1 MFFSYCEDHQDGFTR
16 AFRRTAVISL
26 TLNPGQE
33 VQNDLILE
41 KYLCHICV
49 LQIVRVFI
57 FICEAEAEFDSN
69 FVCVCVF
76 QCFWRVSVLKYSYI
90 SLFFFCLFCCAD
102 SDEKKRQKKKFQ
114 KQSSR
119 STEDCNGPVFSVH
132 KLEIL
137 SKSANLLTLSLFSSK
152 DGRG

>member
-1 MFFSYCEDHQDGFTR
+1 MRREPRCGECFFSLTAWTIKAVLRGLL
-16 AFRRTAVISL
+16 RRTAVISL

-102 SDEKKRQKKKFQ
+102 SDEKKK
-114 KQSSR
+114 
-119 STEDCNGPVFSVH
+119 TEEKISKT
-132 KLEIL
+132 KL
-137 SKSANLLTLSLFSSK
+137 AFN
-152 DGRG
+152 

>member
-1 MFFSYCEDHQDGFTR
+1 MERVVFFSNCVDHQGGFTR

-90 SLFFFCLFCCAD
+90 SLFFFVLFCCAD
-102 SDEKKRQKKKFQ
+102 SDEKKDRRKNFKNKARVQLRTVMDLFFLCINWRFCQKV
-114 KQSSR
+114 
-119 STEDCNGPVFSVH
+119 P
-132 KLEIL
+132 IY
-137 SKSANLLTLSLFSSK
+137 
-152 DGRG
+152 

>member
-1 MFFSYCEDHQDGFTR
+1 MFFSYCEDHQGGFTR

-69 FVCVCVF
+69 FVCVRFPVF
-76 QCFWRVSVLKYSYI
+76 LACECLKIFLYILVFFFVCFVARIQMKKKDRRKNFKNKARVQLRTVMD
-90 SLFFFCLFCCAD
+90 LFFLCINWRFC
-102 SDEKKRQKKKFQ
+102 QKV
-114 KQSSR
+114 
-119 STEDCNGPVFSVH
+119 P
-132 KLEIL
+132 IY
-137 SKSANLLTLSLFSSK
+137 
-152 DGRG
+152 